1 MTTQNTPDSVGSRP
15 TIRSVY
21 LAGPDVFHPD
31 AQRLALTQKT
41 LCRHYGFEPH
51 HPFDQTALSSRDIFH
66 TNIDMIRRADAV
78 LANLNPFR
86 GPEVDSGTAF
96 EVGFAKA
103 QGKVIIGYVSSTE
116 SLMQRVQ
123 RLYGEIRY
131 CAEETL
137 WRDEQDHLV
146 EDFGHSVNLMLAESC
161 ASIVAGG
168 LEAALI
174 RLRECCAS
182 QGT

>member
-1 MTTQNTPDSVGSRP
+1 MNTPGNSSALSG
-15 TIRSVY
+15 IKSVY

-31 AQRLALTQKT
+31 APRLALAQKT
-41 LCRHYGFEPH
+41 LCRDYGFEPH
-51 HPFDQTALSSRDIFH
+51 HPFDQPAPSSRDIFH

-96 EVGFAKA
+96 EVGFATA
-103 QGKVIIGYVSSTE
+103 LGKTVVGYVASPE
-116 SLMQRVQ
+116 NLMQRVQ
-123 RLYGEIRY
+123 RLYGKIRY
-131 CAEETL
+131 CAEEAL

-146 EDFGHSVNLMLAESC
+146 EDFGHTVNLMLAESC
-161 ASIVAGG
+161 VSIVEGG

-174 RLRECCAS
+174 RLCECNAP
-182 QGT
+182 QGA